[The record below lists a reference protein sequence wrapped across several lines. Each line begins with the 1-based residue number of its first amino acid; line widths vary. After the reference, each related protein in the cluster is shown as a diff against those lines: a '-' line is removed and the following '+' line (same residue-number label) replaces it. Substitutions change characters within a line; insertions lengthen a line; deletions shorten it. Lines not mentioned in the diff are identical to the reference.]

1 MDVEKLMKMNAM
13 VKELQKHNCASSRED
28 AVRQAEGIYNPS
40 GNVIEEVVDNS
51 SGALVVEQKIEAPA
65 ISASAPA
72 QTAAATGGFGALEQR
87 RFEMLLESNN
97 KRYDEKISALTNE
110 IVSLRSQLSSQV
122 DGLKM
127 ELRNLIDN
135 KAQKIVHV
143 VEEKQKVL
151 KTEPK
156 EPHPRQGNFTSD
168 DVSIDKFFYFGAGGP
183 KK

>member
-40 GNVIEEVVDNS
+40 GEVAIDNS
-51 SGALVVEQKIEAPA
+51 SSELVVEQKIQAPVS

-72 QTAAATGGFGALEQR
+72 QTVAATGGFGALEQR

-110 IVSLRSQLSSQV
+110 ILSLRSQLASQV

-143 VEEKQKVL
+143 VEETQKVL

-156 EPHPRQGNFTSD
+156 VAHPRQGNFTSD

-183 KK
+183 KR

>member
-28 AVRQAEGIYNPS
+28 AVRQAEGIYNPT
-40 GNVIEEVVDNS
+40 GNVVVEDS
-51 SGALVVEQKIEAPA
+51 SGSLLVEQKI
-65 ISASAPA
+65 SAPVNSA
-72 QTAAATGGFGALEQR
+72 PSQPAAAGGFGALEQR
-87 RFEMLLESNN
+87 RFEMVLEANN
-97 KRYDEKISALTNE
+97 KRYDEKIASLTNE
-110 IVSLRSQLSSQV
+110 ILSLRSQLASQV

-156 EPHPRQGNFTSD
+156 IAHPRQGNFTSD

>member
-13 VKELQKHNCASSRED
+13 VKELQKHNCASSKED
-28 AVRQAEGIYNPS
+28 AVRQAEGLYNPS
-40 GNVIEEVVDNS
+40 GEVAVDNYS
-51 SGALVVEQKIEAPA
+51 SELAVEQKIQAPVS

-72 QTAAATGGFGALEQR
+72 QPATATSGFGALEQR

-97 KRYDEKISALTNE
+97 KRYDEKILGMSGE
-110 IVSLRSQLSSQV
+110 IMSLRSQLSSQI
-122 DGLKM
+122 DSLKI
-127 ELRNLIDN
+127 ELRNLVDN

-143 VEEKQKVL
+143 TEETQKVL

-156 EPHPRQGNFTSD
+156 ATHPRQGNFTSD
-168 DVSIDKFFYFGAGGP
+168 DVSIEKFFYCGAGGP

>member
-40 GNVIEEVVDNS
+40 GEVAVDNS
-51 SGALVVEQKIEAPA
+51 SSELIVEQKVEAP
-65 ISASAPA
+65 ISGSAPA
-72 QTAAATGGFGALEQR
+72 QAQTAQTAGFGALEQR
-87 RFEMLLESNN
+87 RVEMILEANN
-97 KRYDEKISALTNE
+97 KRYDEKISALNNE
-110 IVSLRSQLSSQV
+110 ILSLRSQLSSQV
-122 DGLKM
+122 NNLKI
-127 ELRNLIDN
+127 ELRNLVDN

-143 VEEKQKVL
+143 TEETQKVL

-156 EPHPRQGNFTSD
+156 ATHPRQGNFTSD
-168 DVSIDKFFYFGAGGP
+168 DVSIEKFFYCGAGGP

>member
-28 AVRQAEGIYNPS
+28 AIKQAEGIYNPS
-40 GNVIEEVVDNS
+40 GEVAVDNS
-51 SGALVVEQKIEAPA
+51 PSELVVEQKIEAP

-72 QTAAATGGFGALEQR
+72 QAQTFQTGGFGALEQR
-87 RFEMLLESNN
+87 RVEMILEANN
-97 KRYDEKISALTNE
+97 KRYDEKISALNNE
-110 IVSLRSQLSSQV
+110 ILSLRSQLSSQV
-122 DGLKM
+122 NGLKI

-143 VEEKQKVL
+143 TEETQKVL

-156 EPHPRQGNFTSD
+156 AVHPRMGNFTSE
-168 DVSIDKFFYFGAGGP
+168 DVAIDKFFYCGAGGP